1 MMENRRHDNMHEP
14 IRRNGYSAGMNKGK
28 TRLDG
33 LDGLAIGMLLA
44 FLDNVKGLA
53 ADSAPAVGRKRQ
65 AVDIV
70 AVGRKS

>member
-1 MMENRRHDNMHEP
+1 MMENRRHDSMHEP

-33 LDGLAIGMLLA
+33 LAIGMLLA
-44 FLDNVKGLA
+44 FLDKVKGLA
-53 ADSAPAVGRKRQ
+53 ADSAPATNLKPQ
-65 AVDIV
+65 ALGIV